1 MTDTLRQIGELL
13 LSSIPA
19 IICLLI
25 VWGAY
30 RVLVYSPLQKVLG
43 ERQARTEGAIR
54 QAQEEISVAE
64 KRTAE
69 YERRVREARS
79 QIYITLEA
87 RSRTLMQERDTALA
101 ETRRHAEAMIK
112 SARSVLDKEVLA
124 AKAALQEQADAL
136 AVQIIESVLKP
147 AIAMG
152 GR

>member
-25 VWGAY
+25 VWTAY
-30 RVLVYSPLQKVLG
+30 RVLVYNPLQKVLG

-69 YERRVREARS
+69 YEGRVREARS
-79 QIYITLEA
+79 KIYLSLEA
-87 RSRTLMQERDTALA
+87 RNRRLMQERDVALA
-101 ETRRHAEAMIK
+101 EARRHAEGMIK
-112 SARSVLDKEVLA
+112 SARSVLEKEVVD
-124 AKAALQEQADAL
+124 AKATLHQQADAL
-136 AVQIIESVLKP
+136 ASQIIESVLKP
-147 AIAMG
+147 AVAVG

>member
-19 IICLLI
+19 ILSLLI
-25 VWGAY
+25 VWIAY

-54 QAQEEISVAE
+54 HAQEQVAAAE
-64 KRTAE
+64 ERTAE

-79 QIYITLEA
+79 RIYLGQEA
-87 RSRTLMQERDTALA
+87 RSRHIMQQRDAALA
-101 ETRRHAEAMIK
+101 EARRHAETMIK
-112 SARSVLDKEVLA
+112 TARAALEKEVVA
-124 AKAALQEQADAL
+124 AKATLQQQADIL
-136 AVQIIESVLKP
+136 ASQIIETVLKSS
-147 AIAMG
+147 AAVG